1 MRENVKEDLRLLREL
16 QEIDSALV
24 KKTAAMNAI
33 PKKISSVEQPFKDAQ
48 SAYEKN
54 KQKNETLAKKRKD
67 KERSLD
73 DIQEK
78 IKKLKMRTSDIKT
91 NKEYQALLKEIESA
105 EKEQHAAED
114 EILVLMEALDA
125 AHKELNGY
133 EATVKGEEE
142 KIAVFKKKLREEV
155 EETEKELESLRHRRE
170 QLARGIDGELYT
182 LYYKLL
188 ETKRGLAV
196 VGTKEE
202 VCLGCNMNIP
212 PQLFVEIKKNE
223 RIIQCPQCNRILYA
237 VSSRISEEQSDHP
250 PKGDAVDG

>member
-1 MRENVKEDLRLLREL
+1 MREDMKLLREL

-24 KKTAAMNAI
+24 KKTAVINTI
-33 PKKISSVEQPFKDAQ
+33 PRKVSSVEQPFKDAQ

-54 KQKNETLAKKRKD
+54 KQKYDALAKKRKD
-67 KERSLD
+67 KELSLD
-73 DIQEK
+73 DTQEK

-105 EKEQHAAED
+105 EKEQRAVED
-114 EILVLMEALDA
+114 EILVLMETLDTA
-125 AHKELNGY
+125 QKELKAY

-142 KIAVFKKKLREEV
+142 KIEAFKKKLSEEV
-155 EETEKELESLRHRRE
+155 EEIEKELETLRHQRE
-170 QLARGIDGELYT
+170 HAARDIDGELYA
-182 LYYKLL
+182 LYEKLL

-196 VGTKEE
+196 VETREE

-223 RIIQCPQCNRILYA
+223 RIIQCPQCSRILYA
-237 VSSRISEEQSDHP
+237 LPPRASEEHPHP
-250 PKGDAVDG
+250 PPEGNVVNT